1 MNKELLVDREFP
13 GSFEV
18 SLDPVKYSEVE
29 VSHLLANDELSDV
42 TASFSVLPNT
52 WSSVVSALFVGAT
65 VVGLP
70 VEKLDVSELFRS
82 TFSVVEE
89 RGTEVKLRSVFG
101 VVDLALGYISLVEEL
116 FQVVSPVVFGN
127 VVLVAVV
134 LE

>member
-18 SLDPVKYSEVE
+18 SLDRVKYSEVE
-29 VSHLLANDELSDV
+29 VSPLLANDELSDV
-42 TASFSVLPNT
+42 TTSFSVLPNT

-70 VEKLDVSELFRS
+70 VEKLDGSELFRS

>member
-65 VVGLP
+65 VVVLP
-70 VEKLDVSELFRS
+70 VEKLDGSELFRS
-82 TFSVVEE
+82 MFSVVEE

>member
-18 SLDPVKYSEVE
+18 SLDPMKYSEVE

-116 FQVVSPVVFGN
+116 FQVVPPVVFGN

>member
-1 MNKELLVDREFP
+1 M
-13 GSFEV
+13 
-18 SLDPVKYSEVE
+18 
-29 VSHLLANDELSDV
+29 
-42 TASFSVLPNT
+42 
-52 WSSVVSALFVGAT
+52 SALFVGAT

-82 TFSVVEE
+82 TISVVEE

>member
-18 SLDPVKYSEVE
+18 SLDPMKYSEVE

>member
-70 VEKLDVSELFRS
+70 VKKLDVSELFRS

-89 RGTEVKLRSVFG
+89 RGTEVKLKGVFG

>member
-70 VEKLDVSELFRS
+70 VEKLDGSELFRS